1 MYKNDLS
8 ARRYSDAFKLKIL
21 DEFSKGKYSKRD
33 LSRLYGIRS
42 STIND
47 WIKKFDRKDL
57 MNTRIIVDNA
67 DEISKLNLL
76 QKEIEQLKKANI
88 KEIQLGTINLKTKT
102 GNQYQKYQKEYHVKP
117 RHRMKF
123 VFLHIVF
130 GFANYT

>member
-57 MNTRIIVDNA
+57 MNTRIIMEMEMETKSQFKVHTKGDRPA
-67 DEISKLNLL
+67 YKLLLKEYYSFALEIST
-76 QKEIEQLKKANI
+76 QKTEISTRNI
-88 KEIQLGTINLKTKT
+88 KKNTTENRGIV
-102 GNQYQKYQKEYHVKP
+102 GNS
-117 RHRMKF
+117 
-123 VFLHIVF
+123 ISS
-130 GFANYT
+130 A